1 MRLLPASQSGV
12 SIFFTVVYMFS
23 VFGLRKPRYRAVIEA
38 FDWGPSVS
46 RIVLDLGKKTPL
58 GAISPEGTVSPA
70 GFTVWAF
77 QRALFV
83 PRETSANLRFP
94 GSPVEGVTAV
104 DSGSFRTVTRVYPS
118 GPRGEE
124 SRDGRFLT
132 LELETGPEVASAS
145 ILRYDVMTVRNLPVS
160 LEHTITL
167 PGGAVIA
174 PDRAQAP
181 VMPVTEEFNRS
192 GSFRFRDREY
202 GSVCLA
208 YAHFSPVRR
217 YPGKDRYP
225 LVIWLHGAG
234 EGGTEPLVALLGNP
248 VTRLAGERAQSA
260 LGGAFVLV
268 PQCPTMW
275 MDDGN
280 GRYSEGGSAKYSRT
294 LMALIRRFVR
304 ANPRIDK
311 ERIYLGG
318 CSNGGFMTFR
328 LLLDNPGFFA
338 AAFTACEAF
347 LDEWIG
353 EEELK
358 ALARVPL
365 RLVHARSDNTVPY
378 TRSSEPLVRR
388 LAGIGARDA
397 DAFFPEAIL
406 DPSGR
411 YRDKDGNP
419 FMYHCHFSWVYA
431 LNDACSFQD
440 GKSLMT
446 WLAEQRVPR

>member
-1 MRLLPASQSGV
+1 
-12 SIFFTVVYMFS
+12 MFS
-23 VFGLRKPRYRAVIEA
+23 FFGLRKPRYRAVIEA

-46 RIVLDLGKKTPL
+46 RIVLDVGKKRPL
-58 GAISPEGTVSPA
+58 GAISPDGVISPD

-77 QRALFV
+77 QRALSV
-83 PRETSANLRFP
+83 PQEPQANLRFP

-104 DSGSFRTVTRVYPS
+104 DSGSFRTVTRVYRS
-118 GPRGEE
+118 LSRGEE
-124 SRDGRFLT
+124 SESGRFLT
-132 LELETGPEVASAS
+132 LELATGPEVASSS
-145 ILRYDVMTVRNLPVS
+145 ILRYDVLTVRNLPVS

-167 PGGAVIA
+167 PGGEVIG
-174 PDRAQAP
+174 PERAQAP
-181 VMPVTEEFNRS
+181 IMPVTEEFSRA
-192 GSFRFRDREY
+192 GSFRFHDSEF
-202 GSVCLA
+202 GEVSLA

-234 EGGTEPLVALLGNP
+234 ESGTEPLVALLGNP
-248 VTRLAGERAQSA
+248 VTHLAGERAQSA
-260 LGGAFVLV
+260 LGGAFVLI

-275 MDDGN
+275 MDDGK
-280 GRYSEGGSAKYSRT
+280 GRYSEDGSAKYSRG
-294 LMALIRRFVR
+294 LMALINRFVQ
-304 ANPRIDK
+304 ANPRIDP

-318 CSNGGFMTFR
+318 CSNGGFMAFR

-353 EEELK
+353 DGELK

-378 TRSSEPLVRR
+378 IRSSQPLARR
-388 LAGIGARDA
+388 LTEFGARDV

-419 FMYHCHFSWVYA
+419 FAYHCHFSWIYA
-431 LNDACSFQD
+431 LNDACSFHD
-440 GKSLMT
+440 GKSLMA
-446 WLAEQRVPR
+446 WLAEQRVTR